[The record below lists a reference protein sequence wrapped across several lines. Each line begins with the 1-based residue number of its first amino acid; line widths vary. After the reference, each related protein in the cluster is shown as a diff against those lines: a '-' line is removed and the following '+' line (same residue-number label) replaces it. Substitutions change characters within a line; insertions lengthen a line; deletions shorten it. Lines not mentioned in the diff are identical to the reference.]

1 MGESE
6 REELQWI
13 EGCKRGDGAAQRHVF
28 GSLFP
33 YLKGAVRRYIYDE
46 DEIQDVLQEAFIRI
60 FKYIDQFDPNRG
72 RMRPWAAKIAINVAI
87 TEGKR
92 RQRIQ
97 ELPGQTALT
106 IDPSA
111 LETMALEDLI
121 ALLKGMPS
129 ELYEVLNLILVD
141 GFSHKEAAS
150 MLSISA
156 ELSRQRLTRAR
167 KWVTE
172 RFELSGG
179 ELTPLKAHQS

>member
-1 MGESE
+1 
-6 REELQWI
+6 
-13 EGCKRGDGAAQRHVF
+13 
-28 GSLFP
+28 
-33 YLKGAVRRYIYDE
+33 
-46 DEIQDVLQEAFIRI
+46 
-60 FKYIDQFDPNRG
+60 
-72 RMRPWAAKIAINVAI
+72 
-87 TEGKR
+87 
-92 RQRIQ
+92 
-97 ELPGQTALT
+97 
-106 IDPSA
+106 
-111 LETMALEDLI
+111 MALEDLI